1 MYLFWLL
8 FSRPLQQI
16 RNYNNN
22 NNNYIE
28 TKNEKPKK
36 KIWYQLYRKSYIVKT
51 YSAALWLR

>member
-36 KIWYQLYRKSYIVKT
+36 KFDTNYTVNRIS
-51 YSAALWLR
+51 